1 MFDIIILARLNVLL
15 GAVQVIVMSSYSFD
29 RSKHLMLAF
38 KNEISM
44 DLITYNGHA
53 ILHAE
58 IADRRQLLFRPDS
71 SDRVVRIAEE
81 KSFTFFSFQLL
92 LRNPRHIHVIAV
104 IIAEHRVLL
113 TTLLPLSA
121 MTSENG

>member
-1 MFDIIILARLNVLL
+1 
-15 GAVQVIVMSSYSFD
+15 
-29 RSKHLMLAF
+29 MLAF

-81 KSFTFFSFQLL
+81 KSFTFSAFS
-92 LRNPRHIHVIAV
+92 
-104 IIAEHRVLL
+104 
-113 TTLLPLSA
+113 LSSKSA
-121 MTSENG
+121 TSM